1 MSQTI
6 HTYIYCEKNYSK
18 TFEKKKF
25 LEKNSQ
31 KIFSL
36 KYYNNFSRDFHVI
49 HKKLIV
55 IIQ

>member
-55 IIQ
+55 IIH